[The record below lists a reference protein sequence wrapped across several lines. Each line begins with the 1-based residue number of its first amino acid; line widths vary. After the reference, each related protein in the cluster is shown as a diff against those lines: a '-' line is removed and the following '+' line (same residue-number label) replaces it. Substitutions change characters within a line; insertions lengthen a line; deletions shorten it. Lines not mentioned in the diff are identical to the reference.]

1 MLREQAADQLDQ
13 PALVGDGGVA
23 ARQLLHHERVGE
35 RIGAGAAVGVG
46 HGDAEQ
52 AELGHPG
59 VDVGREALGLVELA
73 RDRSDHV
80 VGKAPRLRPDLE
92 VRLGQ
97 LHGGSVARRGARSNC
112 LLIRFR
118 V

>member
-59 VDVGREALGLVELA
+59 VDLGREALGLVELGS
-73 RDRSDHV
+73 RP
-80 VGKAPRLRPDLE
+80 VGSPRRQSAALRPDLE

-112 LLIRFR
+112 LLIWFR

>member
-59 VDVGREALGLVELA
+59 VDLGREALGLVGRQRADDL
-73 RDRSDHV
+73 

-97 LHGGSVARRGARSNC
+97 LHGGKCRAPGARGNC
-112 LLIRFR
+112 LLIWFR